1 MKVKVTKTKLII
13 LGVILIAGGYWFYQS
28 AQKKQVTPQYQT
40 EKTEKGTLIVSITGT
55 GQVSSANNTSVTT
68 GMSGVVSEVYVKSGD
83 YVTAGS
89 QLIKLSLD
97 QESAQK
103 QSQAYAAYLNAVSQ
117 EKQSR
122 IDKVSA
128 QAKLEQARKAVL
140 DAQTDVDIMEANL
153 GASRQN
159 PATKESYKQNEIDSI
174 RSTLT
179 SAKQNFSV
187 AEQQYL
193 SSDTSIQSEKA
204 SLGSAWID
212 YQNTSN
218 VITAPV
224 SGTITNFTLQK
235 GSTLASTSSS
245 SDSSSS
251 NNSSTTQKIATI
263 KTNAKPGITVNLSEV
278 DIPKVQIGNKVSLT
292 ADAFEDK
299 TFTGKITDIDTTG
312 VSSSGVVTFPVTVT
326 LDTENEQLYP
336 NMTVIANII
345 TATKDNVL
353 LIPSSAVQRQN
364 DQATVRIV
372 KNGNVQQVDVQ
383 TGLASDTQVEIIS
396 GLADGDQVVTSTL
409 STQISGQSTTTSPFG
424 GGGFGGRG
432 GGGNVRI
439 IR

>member
-1 MKVKVTKTKLII
+1 
-13 LGVILIAGGYWFYQS
+13 
-28 AQKKQVTPQYQT
+28 
-40 EKTEKGTLIVSITGT
+40 
-55 GQVSSANNTSVTT
+55 
-68 GMSGVVSEVYVKSGD
+68 
-83 YVTAGS
+83 
-89 QLIKLSLD
+89 
-97 QESAQK
+97 
-103 QSQAYAAYLNAVSQ
+103 
-117 EKQSR
+117 
-122 IDKVSA
+122 
-128 QAKLEQARKAVL
+128 
-140 DAQTDVDIMEANL
+140 
-153 GASRQN
+153 
-159 PATKESYKQNEIDSI
+159 
-174 RSTLT
+174 
-179 SAKQNFSV
+179 
-187 AEQQYL
+187 
-193 SSDTSIQSEKA
+193 
-204 SLGSAWID
+204 
-212 YQNTSN
+212 
-218 VITAPV
+218 
-224 SGTITNFTLQK
+224 LQK